1 MVCECGAELP
11 LQPDTGQELLSHGDT
26 EPGTPADVMEEE
38 SEDDVPVEEQGS
50 LADADEEEESSS
62 DQEGTGQE
70 PVGVS
75 KAAEEVSTSE
85 EDSSEQEEA
94 AQQPEHASHDERSAA
109 SATSGGVS
117 ASLDSAAASMQS
129 DGESNDSQQEVAA
142 DGTEGPSESDDSLG
156 LQPVLDGK
164 LSKLH
169 WYVLLTAGTGS
180 STSVEFPSVRSMLP
194 PAC

>member
-1 MVCECGAELP
+1 MVCECKAELP
-11 LQPDTGQELLSHGDT
+11 LQPDTELKLLSHGDT
-26 EPGTPADVMEEE
+26 EPGTPADVLEEE
-38 SEDDVPVEEQGS
+38 SEDDVPLEEQGS
-50 LADADEEEESSS
+50 LVDADEEEESSS
-62 DQEGTGQE
+62 DEEGAGQE
-70 PVGVS
+70 PAGVS

-117 ASLDSAAASMQS
+117 PLHDSAAASMQS
-129 DGESNDSQQEVAA
+129 DGESNDDQKEVAA
-142 DGTEGPSESDDSLG
+142 DGTEEPFGSDDSLES
-156 LQPVLDGK
+156 QPVLDGK

-169 WYVLLTAGTGS
+169 WSVLLTAATGS
-180 STSVEFPSVRSMLP
+180 SASVEFPCVRSMLP